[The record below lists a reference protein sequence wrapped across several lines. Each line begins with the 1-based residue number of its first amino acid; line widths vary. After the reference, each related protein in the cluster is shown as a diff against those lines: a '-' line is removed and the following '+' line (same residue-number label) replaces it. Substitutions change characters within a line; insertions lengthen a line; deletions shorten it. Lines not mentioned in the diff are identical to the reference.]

1 MSQLVC
7 VRFDDVEQNE
17 AVTGVVAEK
26 ANILSSPAA
35 EICNALLILAP
46 VDVNPGVWGSPVIGL
61 KVLQRALANK
71 HEVTFV

>member
-46 VDVNPGVWGSPVIGL
+46 VDVNPGV
-61 KVLQRALANK
+61 
-71 HEVTFV
+71 